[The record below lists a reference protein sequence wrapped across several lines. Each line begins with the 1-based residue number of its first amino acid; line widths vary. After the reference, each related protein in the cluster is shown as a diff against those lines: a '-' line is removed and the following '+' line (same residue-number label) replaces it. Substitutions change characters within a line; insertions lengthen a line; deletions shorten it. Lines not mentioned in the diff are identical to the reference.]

1 MTKSIHRAPV
11 DVRSLLGGRASHETH
26 EKNLSIGVFLAS
38 EPGARC
44 RLERQDALIGMVI
57 NHIFLEMDL
66 SVCADHFP
74 PANRQHRRRS
84 SMAASAAPIC
94 TIWRSK
100 VAQRIHLGLAIGSPI
115 EPASCKRRR
124 SLKARPTARS

>member
-1 MTKSIHRAPV
+1 MTKSTHRAPV
-11 DVRSLLGGRASHETH
+11 DVRSLLGGRASHETY

-38 EPGARC
+38 KPGARC

-94 TIWRSK
+94 TIWRSMP
-100 VAQRIHLGLAIGSPI
+100 QIF
-115 EPASCKRRR
+115 RRR
-124 SLKARPTARS
+124 PVGQVRARAALIRRVSTVSIARSGSDV